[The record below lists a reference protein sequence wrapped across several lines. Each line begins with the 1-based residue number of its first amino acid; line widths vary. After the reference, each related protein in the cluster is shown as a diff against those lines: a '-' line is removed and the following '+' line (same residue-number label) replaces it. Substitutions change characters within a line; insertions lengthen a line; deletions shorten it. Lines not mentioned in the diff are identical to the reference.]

1 MSSTNKTTNYE
12 LSQYIGTDKPTY
24 LGDYNSDM
32 LKIDTRMKANQTAT
46 ETNAT
51 AIGTVSGT
59 ATTALEKATAN
70 ETAISGVS
78 STATSALN
86 KANSNETDIT
96 ALKKYNNVVLPETL
110 IGTYKGLPLYR
121 KIVEHT
127 INAPV
132 GSSTGH
138 QNFDI
143 EVFNTTKYVHDV
155 YKMEGMIH
163 MVNPS
168 DSSDCYNRRMPIFNT
183 DGTFSMALDGLNET
197 GSVTNARC
205 GLYKRQWTN
214 SWYNTYPTFII
225 TIEYTKNA
233 DID

>member
-32 LKIDTRMKANQTAT
+32 LKIDTRMKANADGVTA
-46 ETNAT
+46 NAT
-51 AIGTVSGT
+51 AIETVSTT

-70 ETAISGVS
+70 ETAISSVS

-132 GSSTGH
+132 GSSTGY

-143 EVFNTTKYVHDV
+143 EIFNSRDYVHEV
-155 YKMEGMIH
+155 YKIEGRVH

-168 DSSDCYNRRMPIFNT
+168 DSSDCYNRRIPIFNT
-183 DGTFSMALDGLNET
+183 DGTFSMALDGLSAS
-197 GSVTNARC
+197 GSVTNARFN
-205 GLYKRQWTN
+205 LYKRQWTN
-214 SWYNTYPTFII
+214 SWNNTYPTFVI
-225 TIEYTKNA
+225 TIEYTKNS
-233 DID
+233 DM